1 MNETTQTTSAPNSIA
16 SIAADWLP
24 KQLVMDFFHY
34 KATQMAQLD
43 KLGEIKIAKVG
54 RRKFYHRQSIL
65 DFLEKKAG
73 GGR

>member
-1 MNETTQTTSAPNSIA
+1 MQNQVNGVSVTN
-16 SIAADWLP
+16 DWLP

>member
-1 MNETTQTTSAPNSIA
+1 MNETTQTTTAPNLIA

-24 KQLVMDFFHY
+24 KQLVMEFFRY
-34 KATQMAQLD
+34 KETQMAQLD

-54 RRKFYHRQSIL
+54 RRKFYNRQSII